1 MIDIQKEAEAISK
14 EVIGFRRYF
23 HQHPEPGMQEY
34 VTSAGIREALD
45 QMGIPWRLYGETGI
59 SADIGRGKR

>member
-45 QMGIPWRLYGETGI
+45 QMGIPWRL
-59 SADIGRGKR
+59 